1 MTTTVR
7 SGHKTT
13 VEIDMQLLARA
24 QEVLGTK
31 GIKETIDSA
40 LGEVWRAHLRLRLA
54 ERLRTGEGLDLRPEM
69 LKEVRS
75 QWRT

>member
-7 SGHKTT
+7 PGHKTT
-13 VEIDMQLLARA
+13 VEIDLQLLRRA

-31 GIKETIDSA
+31 GIKETIDRA
-40 LGEVWRAHLRLRLA
+40 LSEVWRTHLRLRLA
-54 ERLRTGEGLDLRPEM
+54 ERLRTGEGLDLSPEM
-69 LKEVRS
+69 LKDVRS